1 MTDTAEPAP
10 DLVAYLAAHAAPT
23 ACADALIRDGQGRV
37 LIVDPVYK
45 PGWDLPGGM
54 LEDEEP
60 VDGLTRELREELGL
74 NAEIGRLLVHD
85 TVPRGRWGRTLLALV
100 YAAHP
105 KAPVDVEHLPL
116 QRSEIREARFATE
129 QEAMRLL
136 AAPVAAR
143 LAEASRAERGAHTAV
158 LRDGR
163 RVLRDGLDYYRQL
176 PAPMAAA
183 TVLVR
188 DTEGRILVLDPRYKD
203 HAELPGGMVEAHET
217 PRQAAAREIAE
228 ELGRR
233 VPVGRLLVSDC
244 NPATLSRHGRALT
257 CHVYDAEPLDP
268 AQARALRFPDGEIRA
283 ARWLSPKDAQ
293 EALPAVLADRAAAG
307 LRALE
312 LGSVVEINR
321 SMGPGADV
329 AAESGAGA

>member
-1 MTDTAEPAP
+1 MTDTAEPDP
-10 DLVAYLAAHAAPT
+10 DLVRYLAAHAAP
-23 ACADALIRDGQGRV
+23 AAAADALIRDAQGRV

-45 PGWDLPGGM
+45 DGWDLPGGM
-54 LEDEEP
+54 LDDEEP

-74 NAEIGRLLVHD
+74 HAEIGRLLVHD
-85 TVPRGRWGRTLLALV
+85 TVPSDRWGRTILALV

-105 KAPVDVEHLPL
+105 RSPVDVERVPL

-163 RVLRDGLDYYRQL
+163 RLLRDGLDYYRQL

-188 DTEGRILVLDPRYKD
+188 DGEGRILVLNPQYKD
-203 HAELPGGMVEAHET
+203 HLELPGGMVEAHET
-217 PRQAAAREIAE
+217 PRQAAARELAE
-228 ELGRR
+228 ELGLR
-233 VPVGRLLVSDC
+233 VPVGRLLVSDS
-244 NPATLSRHGRALT
+244 NPASLARHGRALT

-268 AQARALRFPDGEIRA
+268 AQVRALRFADGEIRA
-283 ARWLSPKDAQ
+283 ARWLPPKDAQ
-293 EALPAVLADRAAAG
+293 EALPAVLADRVAAG

-312 LGSVVEINR
+312 CGTVVEIDR
-321 SMGPGADV
+321 STGPGAD
-329 AAESGAGA
+329 AASESGADA

>member
-1 MTDTAEPAP
+1 MTDTSEPDR
-10 DLVAYLAAHAAPT
+10 DLAVYLALHAAPA
-23 ACADALIRDGQGRV
+23 ACADALIRDDQGRV

-45 PGWDLPGGM
+45 DGWDLPGGM

-60 VDGLTRELREELGL
+60 VDGLARELREELGL
-74 NAEIGRLLVHD
+74 TAEIGRLLVYD
-85 TVPRGRWGRTLLALV
+85 TVPSTRWGRTILALV

-105 KAPVDVEHLPL
+105 KVPVDAAALPL

-129 QEAMRLL
+129 QEALRLL

-143 LAEASRAERGAHTAV
+143 LAEALRAERGSHTAV

-217 PRQAAAREIAE
+217 PRQGAEREIAE
-228 ELGRR
+228 ELGLHK
-233 VPVGRLLVSDC
+233 PVGRLLVSDC
-244 NPATLSRHGRALT
+244 NPATRSRHGRALT
-257 CHVYDAEPLDP
+257 CHVYDIEPLDP
-268 AQARALRFPDGEIRA
+268 AQARELCFPDGEIRS
-283 ARWLSPKDAQ
+283 ARWLPPKDAQ
-293 EALPAVLADRAAAG
+293 QALPTVLADRVAAG

-312 LGSVVEINR
+312 LGIVVEIDR
-321 SMGPGADV
+321 STGPGAE
-329 AAESGAGA
+329 AADESGAGA

>member
-1 MTDTAEPAP
+1 MTDTAEPDP
-10 DLVAYLAAHAAPT
+10 DLKDYLAAHAAPA
-23 ACADALIRDGQGRV
+23 ACVDALIRDGQGRV

-74 NAEIGRLLVHD
+74 TAEIGRLLVHD
-85 TVPRGRWGRTLLALV
+85 TVPPGRWGRTILALV

-158 LRDGR
+158 LRNGR

-203 HAELPGGMVEAHET
+203 HAELPGGMV
-217 PRQAAAREIAE
+217 
-228 ELGRR
+228 
-233 VPVGRLLVSDC
+233 
-244 NPATLSRHGRALT
+244 
-257 CHVYDAEPLDP
+257 
-268 AQARALRFPDGEIRA
+268 
-283 ARWLSPKDAQ
+283 
-293 EALPAVLADRAAAG
+293 AG
-307 LRALE
+307 LRLQSGRAVPAWPRPDLPR
-312 LGSVVEINR
+312 LRRRTAGPR
-321 SMGPGADV
+321 PGPGAALPRRGDPCGPV
-329 AAESGAGA
+329 AVAEGRPGGAAGGARRPRGRRPPGAGARQRRGDRPQHGPWRRRGCRVRGGRVTARAPGRSRLPGGW